1 MTTVNETPERQAPKA
16 RKVPSKWDGI
26 ISGIIATLGTW
37 AFLAWLAG
45 VGLGRGFGVSV
56 PFIPALIL
64 ALVFGGVVKSLLSM
78 AADTWHAARVKAD
91 TAFLAAHMAVQAQ
104 LQDASQ
110 ADMAKLFADL
120 GMDKPAPGAGGSG
133 YP

>member
-1 MTTVNETPERQAPKA
+1 MTTINEVLEQKAPQA

-64 ALVFGGVVKSLLSM
+64 AFVFGGVVKSLLSM

-91 TAFLAAHMAVQAQ
+91 TALLVGQMMAQEE
-104 LQDASQ
+104 LRKAS
-110 ADMAKLFADL
+110 AGDMAKLFADL

-133 YP
+133 YL